1 VLPQVLDRSGL
12 KGLPSSPQVLLELED
27 RRDGGLGV
35 FLAEVSLQA
44 EFTELLLLR
53 ASSPLPFSWWWPCF
67 KNPFQEES

>member
-1 VLPQVLDRSGL
+1 VRPQVLDRSGL
-12 KGLPSSPQVLLELED
+12 EDLPFGPQVLLELED

-44 EFTELLLLR
+44 VFAELLLLR
-53 ASSPLPFSWWWPCF
+53 ASSPLPFSRWWPCF